1 MQGAIG
7 EIEAMKRAMTL
18 LAVLFGVIGGVL
30 MATAMRVGA
39 AAPNAEGVF
48 ELSLRRQQPGSED
61 RAFWRTVES
70 PAAWKASETAV
81 IVCDVWDLH
90 HCRRAV
96 ERLEEFAPRIAKL
109 CDTVRAAGGTVI
121 HAPSDCMEAYAGNPA
136 RQRVLEL
143 VAQNQPAGFEPPAAA
158 KATWCSGIG
167 AESLAEYPLD
177 QSLGGEDDDPAE
189 HAAWAAELERMGRNP
204 KMPWKMQSPLV
215 PINHNCDFISDNGA
229 EVARVLAARGIRHV
243 MLVGVHLNMCVLGR
257 PFGLRRIGEA
267 GRDVVLVRD
276 LTDTMYDP
284 AQWPWVSHFTGTD
297 RMIDHV
303 ERHVC
308 PTISSAQVLGDG
320 APFRSPRDTRPTV
333 ALSIAEEEYGS
344 HRTLSAFAH
353 RHLGQS
359 FQVVEHHVAADDPN
373 SIPGLTE
380 MADADVLLLSAR
392 RRGLRP
398 AEMAALKAFLA
409 AGKPVIGIRTAS
421 HAWEPKEAIDGRES
435 WGEFDRDV
443 FGIEYSGHFGNEI
456 RSIVKVAANAGGDPL
471 LTGIPAEGAIEQT
484 GSLYRIAPVSPQ
496 TRVLVVGEVPG
507 EPAQPVLTDFIRPDG
522 GRSIYTSIGHAE
534 DLAKPEVVRV
544 LVNAVHLAA
553 GLEPPAHV
561 DERDPHDPALRWV
574 SVRRAGDAL
583 PAPETLLAR
592 FSPGEKPLWCRTVI
606 VPDANASH
614 DGFFVFL
621 RGDGLRAEGI
631 RGWFEGRELTVRGGP
646 GGVVVEVPPM
656 LATPHRAGTLALEIT
671 GNEAKRGWGK
681 TKATLARRGTPAE
694 IPLDRFQVRYGAG
707 SETNFRDMPLPA
719 MFGGPAD
726 AVTILE

>member
-1 MQGAIG
+1 MKRANAVLVVLIGAIG
-7 EIEAMKRAMTL
+7 GVFMT
-18 LAVLFGVIGGVL
+18 AS
-30 MATAMRVGA
+30 MRVGA
-39 AAPNAEGVF
+39 AAPNADRVF
-48 ELSLRRQQPGSED
+48 EVSLRRQQPGAED
-61 RAFWRTVES
+61 RAFWRTIES

-96 ERLEEFAPRIAKL
+96 ERLGEFAPRIAKF

-136 RQRVLEL
+136 RERVLDL
-143 VAQNQPAGFEPPAAA
+143 VARSLPVGFEPPPAA
-158 KATWCSGIG
+158 KAAWCSGIG
-167 AESLAEYPLD
+167 AEFLEEYPLD
-177 QSLGGEDDDPAE
+177 QSLGGEDDEPAE

-204 KMPWKMQSPLV
+204 KMPWKMQSALV
-215 PINHNCDFISDNGA
+215 PIDAASDFISDSGA

-257 PFGLRRIGEA
+257 PFGLRRIGES

-284 AQWPWVSHFTGTD
+284 AQWPWTSHFTGTD
-297 RMIDHV
+297 RMNDHV

-308 PTISSAQVLGDG
+308 PTISSDQVIGDG
-320 APFRSPRDTRPTV
+320 SPFRSPRDTRPTV
-333 ALSIAEEEYGS
+333 ALSIAEEEYDS
-344 HRTLSAFAH
+344 HRTLPAFAH

-359 FQVVEHHVAADDPN
+359 FRVVEHHVAADDRN
-373 SIPGLTE
+373 SIPGLTQL
-380 MADADVLLLSAR
+380 ADADVLLFSAR

-398 AEMAALKAFLA
+398 AEMAALKAFIA

-421 HAWEPKEAIDGRES
+421 HAWEPKEAIDGYES
-435 WGEFDRDV
+435 WGEFDREV
-443 FGIEYSGHFGNEI
+443 FGIEYTGHFGNEI
-456 RSIVKVAANAGGDPL
+456 RSIVKIAAGAFGDPL
-471 LTGIPAEGAIEQT
+471 LTGIPAEGTIEQA
-484 GSLYRIAPVSPQ
+484 GSLYRIAPVSAQ
-496 TRVLVVGEVPG
+496 TRVLAVGEVPG

-534 DLAKPEVVRV
+534 DLAKPEVVHV
-544 LVNAVHLAA
+544 LVRAVHVAA
-553 GLEPPAHV
+553 GLEPPARL
-561 DERDPHDPALRWV
+561 DARDPHDPALRWV
-574 SVRRAGDAL
+574 SVRHGGGG
-583 PAPETLLAR
+583 PFPSPESLLAR
-592 FSPGEKPLWCRTVI
+592 FVPGEKPLWCRGVI
-606 VPDANASH
+606 VPDTSVSQ
-614 DGFFVFL
+614 DGCFVFL

-631 RGWFEGRELTVRGGP
+631 RGWFEGRELTVRGIP

-656 LATPHRAGTLALEIT
+656 LATPHRAGTLALEVT
-671 GNEAKRGWGK
+671 GNEAKRIWGK

-694 IPLDRFQVRYGAG
+694 IPLDRFQIRYGSG
-707 SETNFRDMPLPA
+707 EEVNFRDMPLPA

>member
-1 MQGAIG
+1 
-7 EIEAMKRAMTL
+7 MKRANAVL
-18 LAVLFGVIGGVL
+18 VVLFGLIGGGF
-30 MATAMRVGA
+30 MATSMLVGA
-39 AAPNAEGVF
+39 AAPNAEGVY
-48 ELSLRRQQPGSED
+48 ELTLRRQQPGAED
-61 RAFWRTVES
+61 RAFWRSIES

-121 HAPSDCMEAYAGNPA
+121 HAPSDCMPAYASHPA
-136 RQRVLEL
+136 RDRVLDL
-143 VAQNQPAGFEPPAAA
+143 VDRSLPAGFEPPPAA
-158 KATWCSGIG
+158 KGAWCSGVG
-167 AESLAEYPLD
+167 LEFLAEYPLD
-177 QSLGGEDDDPAE
+177 QSLGGEDDEPAE

-215 PINHNCDFISDNGA
+215 PIDAAADFMSDNGA

-257 PFGLRRIGEA
+257 PFGLRRIGES

-308 PTISSAQVLGDG
+308 PTIASVEVIGDG
-320 APFRSPRDTRPTV
+320 SPFRSPRDTRPTV
-333 ALSIAEEEYGS
+333 ALSIAEEEYDS

-359 FQVVEHHVAADDPN
+359 FRVVEHHVAADDPN
-373 SIPGLTE
+373 SIPGLTRL
-380 MADADVLLLSAR
+380 ADADVLILSAR

-421 HAWEPKEAIDGRES
+421 HAWEPKEAIDGRET

-456 RSIVKVAANAGGDPL
+456 RSIVKIAAGAGGDLL

-484 GSLYRIAPVSPQ
+484 GSLYRIAATSPQ
-496 TRVLVVGEVPG
+496 TRVLAVGEVPG

-544 LVNAVHLAA
+544 LVNAVHVAA
-553 GLEPPAHV
+553 GLEPPARL
-561 DERDPHDPALRWV
+561 DDRDPHDPSLRWV
-574 SVRRAGDAL
+574 SVRHGGGSFPSTEAI
-583 PAPETLLAR
+583 LAR
-592 FSPGEKPLWCRTVI
+592 FASGEKPLWCRGVI
-606 VPDANASH
+606 VPDASASH
-614 DGFFVFL
+614 DGCFVFL

-631 RGWFEGRELTVRGGP
+631 RGWFEGRELTVRGIP

-656 LATPHRAGTLALEIT
+656 LATPHRAGTLALEVT

-694 IPLDRFQVRYGAG
+694 IPLDRFQIRYGAG
-707 SETNFRDMPLPA
+707 DGVNFRDMPLPA